1 MAGMEVGQKVRLV
14 RVPPYV
20 KTADA
25 MPMLRSS
32 AFLEVGQEGQIL
44 DRRPG
49 NYWAVRF
56 KQGAFLIDGG
66 DLEAADRA

>member
-1 MAGMEVGQKVRLV
+1 MALEIAQKVRLV

-44 DRRPG
+44 DRRPA

-56 KQGAFLIDGG
+56 KQGAYLIDGA
-66 DLEAADRA
+66 DLEAVQ